1 MASVSPATRY
11 RPISEDAYRRRALR
25 NRLNLTTPL
34 GLAVA
39 RLGRASVSVGPHGL
53 LLGEGYRLR
62 LPVAGAFTIG
72 NVVTTAH
79 TFAELE
85 TASPGV
91 LGHES
96 EHAWQYAR
104 LGLGFFP
111 LYAAA
116 ASGSWLRYGDP
127 AVGNVFERR
136 AGLVSGSY
144 LASGLHAPARRPL
157 KDALASLFR
166 RTPTPRGDAPN
177 GSRGV
182 GGAADGGA

>member
-11 RPISEDAYRRRALR
+11 RPITEGAYRRRAR
-25 NRLNLTTPL
+25 VNRLNLTTPL

-39 RLGRASVSVGPHGL
+39 RLGLATVAPGPDGL
-53 LLGEGYRLR
+53 LLAEGYRPR
-62 LPVAGAFTIG
+62 LPKAGAFTIG

-85 TASPGV
+85 AASPGV

-127 AVGNVFERR
+127 AVGNVFEQR

-144 LASGLHAPARRPL
+144 LASGLHTPPRRPI
-157 KDALASLFR
+157 KDALGSLIR
-166 RTPTPRGDAPN
+166 RSPTP
-177 GSRGV
+177 
-182 GGAADGGA
+182 

>member
-11 RPISEDAYRRRALR
+11 RPIPEGAYRRRALV
-25 NRLNLTTPL
+25 NKLNLTTPL

-39 RLGRASVSVGPHGL
+39 RLGRATVSPGPHGL
-53 LLGEGYRLR
+53 LLCEGYRLR

-85 TASPGV
+85 AASPGV
-91 LGHES
+91 LRHES
-96 EHAWQYAR
+96 AHAWQYAR

-116 ASGSWLRYGDP
+116 ASGSWLRHGSP
-127 AVGNVFERR
+127 AVGNVFEQR
-136 AGLVSGSY
+136 AGLVSGGY
-144 LASGLHAPARRPL
+144 LASGLHAPPRRPL
-157 KDALASLFR
+157 RESLSSLLR
-166 RTPTPRGDAPN
+166 RSPTP
-177 GSRGV
+177 
-182 GGAADGGA
+182 

>member
-1 MASVSPATRY
+1 MSPATRY
-11 RPISEDAYRRRALR
+11 RPITEGAYRRRALV

-39 RLGRASVSVGPHGL
+39 RLGRATVSPGPHGL

-72 NVVTTAH
+72 NVVTTAR

-85 TASPGV
+85 EASPAV

-96 EHAWQYAR
+96 AHAWQYAR
-104 LGLGFFP
+104 LGLAFFP
-111 LYAAA
+111 LYAVAA
-116 ASGSWLRYGDP
+116 GGSWLRYTNP
-127 AVGNVFERR
+127 AVGNIFEQR

-144 LASGLHAPARRPL
+144 LASGLDTPPRRPL
-157 KDALASLFR
+157 REALRSLLR
-166 RTPTPRGDAPN
+166 RSPTP
-177 GSRGV
+177 
-182 GGAADGGA
+182 